1 MDFTFEKYKN
11 SQAGFRKF
19 AVNNFKRT
27 SEKYRKNLFLVK
39 SEFSEDNVHD
49 LRVAIRRFVSVL
61 ELLSN
66 FILSPHF
73 KKIRKEI
80 KVQFDLLSELRDI
93 QVMAESVRKLQEN
106 FPKMD
111 TFLEYLLKEET
122 KLIQD
127 ITKFFKNIKVKK
139 IDIYSIYIL
148 FKLRTEKIDPSIN
161 FHSVS
166 EFLTLK
172 LNELNNFRK
181 ELDSAN
187 VKTIHNLR
195 IKTKKFRY
203 LVESLA
209 DLIPDSKITLKFLAG
224 QQTKMGLIQDAEVL
238 SKEFQK
244 FMEQNPI
251 LILSSEEITEHL
263 QEQKT
268 KLVDDFF
275 LTEHVFESQ
284 LNW

>member
-1 MDFTFEKYKN
+1 
-11 SQAGFRKF
+11 
-19 AVNNFKRT
+19 
-27 SEKYRKNLFLVK
+27 
-39 SEFSEDNVHD
+39 
-49 LRVAIRRFVSVL
+49 
-61 ELLSN
+61 
-66 FILSPHF
+66 
-73 KKIRKEI
+73 
-80 KVQFDLLSELRDI
+80 
-93 QVMAESVRKLQEN
+93 MAESVRKLQEN
-106 FPKMD
+106 FPQVD

-187 VKTIHNLR
+187 VKTIHNMR
-195 IKTKKFRY
+195 IKTKFRY

-244 FMEQNPI
+244 FLEQNPEVI
-251 LILSSEEITEHL
+251 FSSEQITEHL
-263 QEQKT
+263 LEQKS
-268 KLVDDFF
+268 KLIDDFF
-275 LTEHVFESQ
+275 LTEHLFENLLLQ
-284 LNW
+284 P